1 MMRYSFLKAVTMFKK
16 PLLLLV
22 CFASFSYGFVS
33 LEPPVIGEKKG
44 LDGEVSLGGAYN
56 SGNTDSSAVN
66 FSFKG
71 EYHEEVWMLYSIA
84 SYAYGE
90 ANDDKN
96 KNNGL
101 FHLRYIHHIE
111 ETLYDYEIFG
121 QTEFNEFQDVKVRN
135 LAGANIRRRFDG
147 FFDKCYVGVGLF
159 YSYMEPDV
167 ISPVDPVYERV
178 KLNTY
183 LSFAKSVNEHFS
195 VTYLGFYQPN
205 VEDFSDYRIFQVLQ
219 LDTMLTE
226 NLSLGLDVSHKYNA
240 TPYHQIEHT
249 DIGSMISL
257 KYKLK

>member
-1 MMRYSFLKAVTMFKK
+1 MFKK

-22 CFASFSYGFVS
+22 CVVSFSYGFIS

-44 LDGEVSLGGAYN
+44 LDGEVSIGGVYN
-56 SGNTDSSAVN
+56 SGNTDSSAAN
-66 FSFKG
+66 FGLKG

-90 ANDDKN
+90 ANGDKN

-101 FHLRYIHHIE
+101 MHLRYIHNIE
-111 ETLYDYEIFG
+111 DTLYDYELFV
-121 QTEFNEFQDVKVRN
+121 QTEFNEFQDVKMRN
-135 LAGANIRRRFDG
+135 LAGANVRRKFED

-167 ISPVDPVYERV
+167 ISTIDPIYERV

-183 LSFAKSVNEHFS
+183 LSFTKSVNEHFE

-205 VEDFSDYRIFQVLQ
+205 IEDFSDYRIFQILQ
-219 LDTMLTE
+219 LDTMLTD
-226 NLSLGLDVSHKYNA
+226 NLSLGFDISHKYNA
-240 TPYHQIEHT
+240 TPYHNIEKT
-249 DIGSMISL
+249 DISSMISL

>member
-1 MMRYSFLKAVTMFKK
+1 MFKK
-16 PLLLLV
+16 TILSILL
-22 CFASFSYGFVS
+22 ATSFSSAFIS
-33 LEPPVIGEKKG
+33 LDPPVIGGKKG

-56 SGNTDSSAVN
+56 SGNTDSAAAN
-66 FSFKG
+66 FSLKA
-71 EYHEEVWMLYSIA
+71 EYSKEVWMLYSIA

-90 ANDDKN
+90 ANGDKN

-135 LAGANIRRRFDG
+135 LAGANIRRKFEG
-147 FFDKCYVGVGLF
+147 FFDKCYVGIGLF
-159 YSYMEPDV
+159 YSYMEPDT

-183 LSFAKSVNEHFS
+183 LSLTKNMNEHFS
-195 VTYLGFYQPN
+195 ITYLGFYQPN
-205 VEDFSDYRIFQVLQ
+205 IEDFSDYRIFQILQ
-219 LDTMLTE
+219 LDTMLTD
-226 NLSLGLDVSHKYNA
+226 NLSLGFDFSYKYNA

-249 DIGSMISL
+249 DTSSIISL
-257 KYKLK
+257 KYKFK